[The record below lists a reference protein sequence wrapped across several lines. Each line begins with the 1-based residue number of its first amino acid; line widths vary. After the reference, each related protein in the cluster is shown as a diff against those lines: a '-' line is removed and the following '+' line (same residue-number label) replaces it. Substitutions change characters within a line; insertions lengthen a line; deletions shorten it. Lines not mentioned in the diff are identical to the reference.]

1 MGDAA
6 CPVIILISEVE
17 MATRPTN
24 TGAVIVGSLMILFG
38 ALALLGQ
45 VFRTALNWGV
55 IWPLVVIAA
64 GAAFFVVMLAG
75 GRSAAAFAI
84 PGSILGV
91 IGLMLLY
98 QSLTGHWESW
108 AYGWTVIVMSV
119 GIGITIMGLWGRNSR
134 LQGAGLRVLRV
145 GLILLVV
152 FGTFFE
158 LIFYSSGHPMLQQ
171 YLFPG
176 LLILVGVYL
185 VLTRIGLLPAIGPR
199 QSSTDQQGSNEE
211 ASS

>member
-1 MGDAA
+1 
-6 CPVIILISEVE
+6 
-17 MATRPTN
+17 MATRTTN

-45 VFRTALNWGV
+45 VFRTALDWGA
-55 IWPLVVIAA
+55 IWPFAIIAA
-64 GAAFFVVMLAG
+64 GLAFFVVMVAG

-84 PGSILGV
+84 PGSILGM

-98 QSLTGHWESW
+98 QSLSGNWESW
-108 AYGWTVIVMSV
+108 SYGWSLIVVSV
-119 GIGITIMGLWGRNSR
+119 GIGITIMGLWARNPR
-134 LQGAGLRVLRV
+134 LQSAGLRVLRV
-145 GLILLVV
+145 GFILFVI

-158 LIFYSSGHPMLQQ
+158 LIFLSSSRTALRQ

-185 VLTRIGLLPAIGPR
+185 VLTRAGVLPTIGPNLALP
-199 QSSTDQQGSNEE
+199 DEE
-211 ASS
+211 HSPDEAAS

>member
-1 MGDAA
+1 
-6 CPVIILISEVE
+6 
-17 MATRPTN
+17 MATRSTN

-45 VFRTALNWGV
+45 VFRTTLNWGV
-55 IWPLVVIAA
+55 IWPLAIIAA
-64 GAAFFVVMLAG
+64 GLAFFVVMIAG

-84 PGSILGV
+84 PGSILGM

-98 QSLTGHWESW
+98 QSLSGNWESW
-108 AYGWTVIVMSV
+108 SYGWALIVVSV
-119 GIGITIMGLWGRNSR
+119 GVGITIMGLWGRNPR
-134 LQGAGLRVLRV
+134 LQSAGLRVLRV
-145 GLILLVV
+145 GLILFVI

-158 LIFYSSGHPMLQQ
+158 LIFLSSSRPVLRQ

-176 LLILVGVYL
+176 LLIVVGVYL
-185 VLTRIGLLPAIGPR
+185 VLTRVGLLPTIGPR
-199 QSSTDQQGSNEE
+199 QALPDEGQTSEE

>member
-1 MGDAA
+1 
-6 CPVIILISEVE
+6 
-17 MATRPTN
+17 MADRSTN

-45 VFRTALNWGV
+45 IFRNALDWGM
-55 IWPLVVIAA
+55 IWPFAIIAA
-64 GAAFFVVMLAG
+64 GLAFFVVMLAG
-75 GRSAAAFAI
+75 GRSAAPFAI
-84 PGSILGV
+84 PGSILGM

-98 QSLTGHWESW
+98 QNLSGHWESW

-119 GIGITIMGLWGRNSR
+119 GIGITITGLWGRNPR
-134 LQGAGLRVLRV
+134 LQSAGLRVLRI
-145 GLILLVV
+145 GLILFVV

-158 LIFYSSGHPMLQQ
+158 LLFLGSSASPLRQ

-185 VLTRIGLLPAIGPR
+185 VLTRAGILPTIGPR
-199 QSSTDQQGSNEE
+199 EESPGSAEPMEEVSS
-211 ASS
+211 